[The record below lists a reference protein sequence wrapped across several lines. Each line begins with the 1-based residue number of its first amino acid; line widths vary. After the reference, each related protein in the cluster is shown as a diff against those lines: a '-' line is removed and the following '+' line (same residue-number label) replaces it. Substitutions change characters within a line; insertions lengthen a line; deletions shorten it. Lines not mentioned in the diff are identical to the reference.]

1 MVVKAEALE
10 LNKLRKIDQFP
21 PPQCKEN
28 KCLLYRVLKGWNET
42 TQGKCLAQCPVC
54 KKYFAA
60 TCCCFYPGG

>member
-28 KCLLYRVLKGWNET
+28 KCLLYRVLKGRNET
-42 TQGKCLAQCPVC
+42 TQVRCLAQCPVC
-54 KKYFAA
+54 KK
-60 TCCCFYPGG
+60 